1 MNNLDHISE
10 SFKQFFAVRY
20 LNSVMQ
26 NRDGKIRIRDG
37 KNSDPGS
44 GINIPDPQHWGG
56 DVGRGVYRSLVEY
69 GMCDGGGV
77 Y

>member
-44 GINIPDPQHWGG
+44 GINISDPGSGINISDPQHCF
-56 DVGRGVYRSLVEY
+56 LIL
-69 GMCDGGGV
+69 
-77 Y
+77 